1 MTAAVFTS
9 VFAPELA
16 SYLEHKINSGFK
28 ERSFLYK
35 LKKFDRFCLDLG
47 LTVPV
52 FTKEHA
58 DEWLKRRDGEAST
71 THYSRINLIKKFLN
85 FVAEKGNDVFVTRDI
100 AFKPTNFQPHIYTQE
115 EIRKYFL
122 AVDALK
128 SSKNRKDAIQYPVL
142 FRLLYCCGTRIN
154 ETLSIHKKDVDLEAG
169 IIRLVETKNNCERYI
184 VLGDDVALLMRDFAS
199 KSFYLLDD
207 KDYIFTSSNGGRL
220 GADTVY
226 RRHRHFLKDAEVP
239 YLGGYQGPRIQDWR
253 HTFAVYAFK
262 QLADAG
268 LDLYVALPIL
278 STYLGHKT
286 IYATEHYLRL
296 TMSIYPD
303 IERKFRAK
311 MDAVF
316 GEEGNHE
323 NH

>member
-1 MTAAVFTS
+1 MRQTVFTS

-16 SYLEHKINSGFK
+16 TYLEHRVNSGFK
-28 ERSFLYK
+28 DRPLLYK
-35 LKKFDRFCLDLG
+35 LKKFDRFCEDFG
-47 LTVPV
+47 LTEPV

-58 DEWLKRRDGEAST
+58 NEWIKRRDGEAST
-71 THYSRINLIKKFLN
+71 THYSRINTVKKFLSFLAN
-85 FVAEKGNDVFVTRDI
+85 QRDDVFVTRDI
-100 AFKPTNFQPHIYTQE
+100 AFKPTTFQPHIYTWE
-115 EIRKYFL
+115 EIRKYFF
-122 AVDALK
+122 AVDAF
-128 SSKNRKDAIQYPVL
+128 SAPRNRKDAIQYPVL

-184 VLGDDVALLMRDFAS
+184 VLGDGVASLMREFSS

-207 KDYIFTSSNGGRL
+207 EDYIFTSSNGGRL
-220 GADTVY
+220 SADTVY
-226 RRHRHFLKDAEVP
+226 QRHRCFLRTAGIP
-239 YLGGYQGPRIQDWR
+239 YLGGTQGPRIQDWR

-268 LDLYVALPIL
+268 VDLYVALPTL

-296 TMSIYPD
+296 TMSMYPD

-311 MDAVF
+311 MDTVF
-316 GEEGNHE
+316 AEQGNHE

>member
-1 MTAAVFTS
+1 MKTAVFTS
-9 VFAPELA
+9 VFAEELA
-16 SYLEHKINSGFK
+16 AYLEGKVSSGFNA
-28 ERSFLYK
+28 RSFLYK
-35 LKKFDRFCLDLG
+35 LKKFDRFCQDLG

-58 DEWLKRRDGEAST
+58 DEWLKKRDGEAST
-71 THYSRINLIKKFLN
+71 THYSRINIVKTFLS
-85 FVAEKGNDVFVTRDI
+85 FLTEKGHDVFVTRDI
-100 AFKPTNFQPHIYTQE
+100 AFKPTNFQPHIYTRE
-115 EIRKYFL
+115 EITNYFL
-122 AVDALK
+122 AVDGFNSPK
-128 SSKNRKDAIQYPVL
+128 SRKDAIQYPVL

-169 IIRLVETKNNCERYI
+169 ILRLVETKNNCERYI
-184 VLGDDVALLMRDFAS
+184 VLGDGVASLMREFSS

-207 KDYIFTSSNGGRL
+207 EDYIFTSSNGGRL
-220 GADTVY
+220 SADTVY
-226 RRHRHFLKDAEVP
+226 QRHRGFFKTAGIP
-239 YLGGYQGPRIQDWR
+239 YLGDHQGPRIQDWR
-253 HTFAVYAFK
+253 HTFAVHAFK
-262 QLADAG
+262 QLADTG

-303 IERKFRAK
+303 IERKFRVK
-311 MDAVF
+311 MDAIF